1 MKSEKGKSHPV
12 IGVLIVDDH
21 LVVRTALRALLEKQP
36 GMVVVGEAST
46 KGEAVALAS
55 REQPEI
61 VVLDLCLK
69 EENGLDLIPELLA
82 AAEESKIIILTGVTD
97 PEEHQ
102 RAIRRGAMGVVSK
115 EVSADLLIKA
125 IERVHAGELWLNRH
139 MTATLVK
146 ELRRERD
153 SARSVPEEDATTQL
167 TSREREI
174 IGLIGE
180 GLKNKQIAGRLCIS
194 EATVRHHLTSILRKV
209 EVSDRLELLIFA
221 YRHNLVTMEREHSTA
236 RMVN

>member
-1 MKSEKGKSHPV
+1 MKSENSKSRPV
-12 IGVLIVDDH
+12 IGVLIIDDH

-36 GMVVVGEAST
+36 GMVVVGEASN
-46 KGEAVALAS
+46 KNEAVALAS

-102 RAIRRGAMGVVSK
+102 KAIRQGAMGVVSK

-146 ELRRERD
+146 ELRRERASVA
-153 SARSVPEEDATTQL
+153 SAPEEDATTQL
-167 TSREREI
+167 TCREREI

-194 EATVRHHLTSILRKV
+194 EATVRHHLTSILRKL
-209 EVSDRLELLIFA
+209 EVSDRLELLVFA

>member
-1 MKSEKGKSHPV
+1 MKSENSKSRPV
-12 IGVLIVDDH
+12 IGVLIIDDH

-36 GMVVVGEAST
+36 GMVVVGEASN
-46 KGEAVALAS
+46 KNEAVALAS

-102 RAIRRGAMGVVSK
+102 KAIRQGAMGVVSK

-146 ELRRERD
+146 ELRRERASVP
-153 SARSVPEEDATTQL
+153 SAPEEDATTQL
-167 TSREREI
+167 TCREREI

-194 EATVRHHLTSILRKV
+194 EATVRHHLTSILRKL

>member
-1 MKSEKGKSHPV
+1 MKSENSKSRPV
-12 IGVLIVDDH
+12 IGVLIIDDH

-36 GMVVVGEAST
+36 GMVVVGEASN
-46 KGEAVALAS
+46 KNEAVALAS

-69 EENGLDLIPELLA
+69 EENGLDLIPELLD

-102 RAIRRGAMGVVSK
+102 KAIRQGAMGVVSK

-146 ELRRERD
+146 ELRRERASVP
-153 SARSVPEEDATTQL
+153 SAPEEDATTQL
-167 TSREREI
+167 TCREREI

-194 EATVRHHLTSILRKV
+194 EATVRHHLTSILRKL

>member
-1 MKSEKGKSHPV
+1 MKSENNKSRPV

-36 GMVVVGEAST
+36 GMVVVGEASN
-46 KGEAVALAS
+46 KSEAVALAS

-69 EENGLDLIPELLA
+69 EESGLDLIPDLLA
-82 AAEESKIIILTGVTD
+82 AAEESKIIILTAVTD

-102 RAIRRGAMGVVSK
+102 RAIRQGAMGVVSK

-153 SARSVPEEDATTQL
+153 SGRSAPEEDATAQL
-167 TSREREI
+167 TCREREI

-180 GLKNKQIAGRLCIS
+180 GLKNKPIAGRLCIS
-194 EATVRHHLTSILRKV
+194 EATVRHHLTSILRKL

-236 RMVN
+236 RTVN

>member
-1 MKSEKGKSHPV
+1 MKSENGKSRPV

-46 KGEAVALAS
+46 KNEAVALAS

-69 EENGLDLIPELLA
+69 EESGLDLIPELLA

-102 RAIRRGAMGVVSK
+102 RAIRQGAMGVVSK

-153 SARSVPEEDATTQL
+153 STRSAPEEDVTTQL
-167 TSREREI
+167 TCREREV

-194 EATVRHHLTSILRKV
+194 EATVRHHLTSILRKL

>member
-1 MKSEKGKSHPV
+1 MKSENSKSRPV
-12 IGVLIVDDH
+12 IGVLIIDDH

-36 GMVVVGEAST
+36 GMVVVGEASN
-46 KGEAVALAS
+46 KNEAVALAS

-102 RAIRRGAMGVVSK
+102 KAIRQGAMGVVSK

-146 ELRRERD
+146 ELRRERASVP
-153 SARSVPEEDATTQL
+153 SAPEEDATTQL
-167 TSREREI
+167 TCREREI

-180 GLKNKQIAGRLCIS
+180 GLKNKQIAGRLCTS
-194 EATVRHHLTSILRKV
+194 EATVRHHLTSILRKL